1 MDPRCGRHDGDGGAS
16 VAGRSMQTPRGGT
29 RIWLPVSM
37 IDMRRSFGGLTA
49 AVQLALN
56 EDPASF
62 QLFVFRG
69 RRGDYIEVLDEMAML
84 RARSQIVMNKT
95 NSCGRMH

>member
-1 MDPRCGRHDGDGGAS
+1 
-16 VAGRSMQTPRGGT
+16 MQTPRGGT
-29 RIWLPVSM
+29 RIWLMASM
-37 IDMRRSFGGLTA
+37 IDMRRSFGSLTA

-56 EDPASF
+56 EDPFSF

-69 RRGDYIEVLDEMAML
+69 KRGNHIEVLDEMAMV

-95 NSCGRMH
+95 TSCGRKH